1 MRTNPPLRTID
12 ANFNRFKEGIRVVED
27 ILRYELNS
35 PLAKELKNLRHIKI
49 PNYLEVIK
57 QRDAQND
64 ILKPS
69 TKSEQTRKSLE
80 DIIISNLKR
89 AQESARVLEEV
100 YKLDDIKTSEE
111 FKNARYKLYTL
122 EKEILSLIQKI

>member
-122 EKEILSLIQKI
+122 EKEILLLIQNI